1 MKILHI
7 DIEGGYGGSSRSLA
21 KLVLA
26 LKSSQTGIKSIVLC
40 KTSGPSQGEYLANG
54 VQCEVFEH
62 MFSRIPL
69 PKYNFRNLLTSIN
82 DLHSLFRLH
91 RKIREIEPDVVH
103 FNYAGLMFNGLLL
116 KLTGFQ
122 GKIIIHSRVLW
133 PQNIFARLFTFLLSR
148 SSDHLVAIAEP
159 VRDAHVANGLNRR
172 FVSVIYNPSS
182 SFISLNKVAMSEPL
196 NVRCKIAYFGTIGNL
211 KGASQLIELADYLKE
226 RKFSYSIDVFGNAPR
241 RKSLTKDINSE
252 LMEIQ
257 ARQALSEKLYEFK
270 YRGFVK
276 NPESEMRLTDFIV
289 RPSLS
294 NDPWGRDVI
303 EGMSL
308 GRVVIA
314 TGNFNGF
321 IKSGE
326 NGFLI
331 GDWDAETVGNLI
343 IDMWGRKRKFREM
356 QKNAVLFSK
365 NVFSPQ
371 RSASKFTEL
380 INGYS

>member
-26 LKSSQTGIKSIVLC
+26 LKGLQKETESIVIC
-40 KTSGPSQGEYLANG
+40 KASGPIQDEYLANG

-69 PKYNFRNLLTSIN
+69 PKYNFRNLLTSIK
-82 DLHSLFRLH
+82 DLPSLFRLH
-91 RKIREIEPDVVH
+91 RKICEIEPDVVH
-103 FNYAGLMFNGLLL
+103 FNHAGLMFNGLLL
-116 KLTGFQ
+116 KLTGFP

-148 SSDHLVAIAEP
+148 SSDHIVAIAEP
-159 VRDAHVANGLNRR
+159 VLDAHVANGLNQS
-172 FVSVIYNPSS
+172 FVSVIHNPSS
-182 SFISLNKVAMSEPL
+182 SFISWDKVAMSKPL
-196 NVRCKIAYFGTIGNL
+196 NERCKIAYFGTIGNL
-211 KGASQLIELADYLKE
+211 KGASRLIELADYLKE
-226 RKFSYSIDVFGNAPR
+226 RKFSYAINIYGNAPR

-252 LMEIQ
+252 LMKIQ
-257 ARQALSEKLYEFK
+257 ARQALSDKSFEFK
-270 YRGFVK
+270 YRGFVE
-276 NPESEMRLTDFIV
+276 NPECEMRLADFIV

-308 GRVVIA
+308 GGVVIA

-331 GDWDAETVGNLI
+331 GDWDTETVGNLI
-343 IDMWGRKRKFREM
+343 IDMWGRKSKFREM
-356 QKNAVLFSK
+356 QKNAVMFAE
-365 NVFSPQ
+365 NAFSPQ
-371 RSASKFTEL
+371 RLASKFTEL
-380 INGYS
+380 INGHS